1 MDRRVFA
8 ALALLACTTVAGCGG
23 AANSSTQ
30 IVKPPDVVLYARPV
44 TRSVTDHEEFPGRTE
59 AIMSVQVTSRVSG
72 YLNQVYF
79 QDGQQVEKGA
89 VLFQIDPRPF
99 QADLD
104 RAKAANLQA
113 EAHAK
118 RLNNEFQR
126 AKVLY
131 DRGMSISREE
141 YDRYSF
147 DNAEAAA
154 SVGTA
159 KANFDLADLNL
170 EFTRV
175 VAPIGGRLGRRLVDP
190 GNLVK
195 ADDTPLVT
203 IVSQD
208 PIYVYFDVHE
218 QAMLKIRRMINE
230 GRVKAKSEH
239 EVPIELCLSDE
250 RDFQHRGMVD
260 FTDNRVDL
268 STGTLRFR
276 ARLDNPKGMFTP
288 GLFVRVKLPIG
299 DPHPALMVREEAVTS
314 DQGQK
319 KVFVVRRSLKDGQP
333 AFFEDKTGKPILDR
347 DGKPIPKFAHT
358 TVNVGTLG
366 VLIDGYREVSEGVK
380 PDDLV
385 VVSGLQ
391 KLRKDAPV
399 TAREFN
405 SDSDAL
411 PEPKTA
417 ASGTPRTTVGEP
429 PQPPKDGRADTSAA
443 DLKSR
448 GSNAPHAAST
458 PSPSEAGGAGG
469 DRERRSQA
477 H

>member
-1 MDRRVFA
+1 
-8 ALALLACTTVAGCGG
+8 
-23 AANSSTQ
+23 
-30 IVKPPDVVLYARPV
+30 
-44 TRSVTDHEEFPGRTE
+44 
-59 AIMSVQVTSRVSG
+59 MSVDVTSRVSG

-99 QADLD
+99 QAEVD
-104 RAKAANLQA
+104 RAKAANQQA
-113 EAHAK
+113 EARAK

-141 YDRYSF
+141 YDRYNF

-154 SVGTA
+154 AVGTA

-175 VAPIGGRLGRRLVDP
+175 VAPISGRLGRRLVDP

-195 ADDTPLVT
+195 ADETPLVA

-218 QAMLKIRRMINE
+218 QAMLKIRRMIQE
-230 GRVKAKSEH
+230 GKVKAKSEQ
-239 EVPIELCLSDE
+239 EVPVEISLSDE
-250 RDFQHRGMVD
+250 TDYKHKGMVD

-276 ARLDNPKGMFTP
+276 ARIDNPTGIFTP

-299 DPHPALMVREEAVTS
+299 DAHPALMVREEAITS
-314 DQGQK
+314 GQGQK
-319 KVFVVRRSLKDGQP
+319 KVYVVRRALKDGEP
-333 AFFEDKTGKPILDR
+333 AFFEDKAGKPILDR
-347 DGKPIPKFAHT
+347 AGKPIPKYEHT
-358 TVNVGTLG
+358 AVDVGALG
-366 VLIDGYREVSEGVK
+366 VLADGYREVSQGLR

-391 KLRKDAPV
+391 KLRKGSPV
-399 TAREFN
+399 TAREF
-405 SDSDAL
+405 DSEKDTA
-411 PEPKTA
+411 PPADSKPAASASKEVAAAVAPKSPATA
-417 ASGTPRTTVGEP
+417 AP
-429 PQPPKDGRADTSAA
+429 RADEPTRPAAASSPSAPAAKPAEGDRGSAA
-443 DLKSR
+443 
-448 GSNAPHAAST
+448 H
-458 PSPSEAGGAGG
+458 
-469 DRERRSQA
+469 
-477 H
+477 